1 MEQKYSQLIFKKP
14 TKDVISPNSNNSLDL
29 SKPSLEE
36 TISTTLSTK
45 AALEK
50 LCQTKI
56 KSFKSVKD
64 TSFTAPDSK
73 IVSYTP
79 LTGLSQKPS
88 SNTRI
93 VKITS
98 RPVDP
103 LENIKFKHRK
113 IPHSNSSEPVPV
125 MHSPQRKVT
134 AQDQKNW
141 KVPPCIS
148 SSKNPKGLV
157 IPLDIRIMADGRN
170 LKEYKANP
178 NFSKF
183 ADVLFIAEK
192 SARNEI
198 EERNRIQESILMKAT
213 LKKEEELKLAAK
225 QARME
230 KAAMNMNSVS
240 NISSVNT
247 TKSDATT
254 DVLLGRIRSRSLEKE
269 KDERNELRNLRK
281 KEIEYN
287 RRIEMSMKNKKK
299 INNNERDISEKIA
312 LGQAQPSMPS
322 VDSRMFSQVSG
333 LNDGFKDDSDN
344 DLYDTPLFNDKTS
357 TSNIYKTYYKEE
369 DNVNSKKLMERIMAN
384 GKMFEGTDKNI
395 PTSGG
400 GPVQFEKSQGN
411 E

>member
-113 IPHSNSSEPVPV
+113 IPHNNSSEPVPV

-395 PTSGG
+395 PTSRG

>member
-1 MEQKYSQLIFKKP
+1 MEQKYSQLVLKKP
-14 TKDVISPNSNNSLDL
+14 NDVISSHNSNKIDL
-29 SKPSLEE
+29 SKPSMEE
-36 TISTTLSTK
+36 TINTTLKTK

-50 LCQTKI
+50 LCQSKI

-64 TSFTAPDSK
+64 TSFTAPESRT
-73 IVSYTP
+73 IAYTP
-79 LTGLSQKPS
+79 LTGLSQTPS
-88 SNTRI
+88 NNTRI
-93 VKITS
+93 IKITQ

-230 KAAMNMNSVS
+230 KAAMSVS

-254 DVLLGRIRSRSLEKE
+254 DVLLGRVRDRSLEKE

-299 INNNERDISEKIA
+299 INNKERDISEKIA
-312 LGQAQPSMPS
+312 LGQAQPTMPG
-322 VDSRMFSQVSG
+322 VDSRLFSQVSG
-333 LNDGFKDDSDN
+333 LDNGFKDDSDN
-344 DLYDTPLFNDKTS
+344 DLYDTPLFNEKNTA
-357 TSNIYKTYYKEE
+357 TNIYKTYYNDEG
-369 DNVNSKKLMERIMAN
+369 NGNANSKKLIERIMSK
-384 GKMFEGTDKNI
+384 GKSFEGTDPK
-395 PTSGG
+395 GG
-400 GPVQFEKSQGN
+400 YVRNGPVQFEKSN

>member
-1 MEQKYSQLIFKKP
+1 MEQKYSQLVLKKP
-14 TKDVISPNSNNSLDL
+14 NDVISSHNSNKIDL
-29 SKPSLEE
+29 SKPSMEE
-36 TISTTLSTK
+36 TINTTLKTK

-50 LCQTKI
+50 LCQSKI

-64 TSFTAPDSK
+64 TSFTAPESRT
-73 IVSYTP
+73 IAYTP
-79 LTGLSQKPS
+79 LTGLSQTPS
-88 SNTRI
+88 NNTRI
-93 VKITS
+93 IKITQ

-230 KAAMNMNSVS
+230 KAAMSVS

-254 DVLLGRIRSRSLEKE
+254 DVLLGRVRDRSLEKE

-299 INNNERDISEKIA
+299 INNKERDISEKIA
-312 LGQAQPSMPS
+312 LGQAQPTMPG
-322 VDSRMFSQVSG
+322 VDSRLFSQVSG
-333 LNDGFKDDSDN
+333 LDNGFKDDSDN
-344 DLYDTPLFNDKTS
+344 DLYDTPLFNEKNTA
-357 TSNIYKTYYKEE
+357 TNIYKTYYNDE
-369 DNVNSKKLMERIMAN
+369 DNGNANSKKLIERIMSK
-384 GKMFEGTDKNI
+384 GKSFEGTDPK
-395 PTSGG
+395 GG
-400 GPVQFEKSQGN
+400 YVRNGPVQFEKSN

>member
-198 EERNRIQESILMKAT
+198 EERTEYK
-213 LKKEEELKLAAK
+213 
-225 QARME
+225 
-230 KAAMNMNSVS
+230 
-240 NISSVNT
+240 
-247 TKSDATT
+247 
-254 DVLLGRIRSRSLEKE
+254 
-269 KDERNELRNLRK
+269 NL
-281 KEIEYN
+281 Y
-287 RRIEMSMKNKKK
+287 
-299 INNNERDISEKIA
+299 
-312 LGQAQPSMPS
+312 
-322 VDSRMFSQVSG
+322 
-333 LNDGFKDDSDN
+333 
-344 DLYDTPLFNDKTS
+344 
-357 TSNIYKTYYKEE
+357 
-369 DNVNSKKLMERIMAN
+369 
-384 GKMFEGTDKNI
+384 
-395 PTSGG
+395 
-400 GPVQFEKSQGN
+400 
-411 E
+411 

>member
-1 MEQKYSQLIFKKP
+1 
-14 TKDVISPNSNNSLDL
+14 
-29 SKPSLEE
+29 
-36 TISTTLSTK
+36 
-45 AALEK
+45 
-50 LCQTKI
+50 
-56 KSFKSVKD
+56 
-64 TSFTAPDSK
+64 
-73 IVSYTP
+73 
-79 LTGLSQKPS
+79 
-88 SNTRI
+88 
-93 VKITS
+93 
-98 RPVDP
+98 
-103 LENIKFKHRK
+103 
-113 IPHSNSSEPVPV
+113 
-125 MHSPQRKVT
+125 
-134 AQDQKNW
+134 
-141 KVPPCIS
+141 
-148 SSKNPKGLV
+148 
-157 IPLDIRIMADGRN
+157 
-170 LKEYKANP
+170 
-178 NFSKF
+178 
-183 ADVLFIAEK
+183 
-192 SARNEI
+192 
-198 EERNRIQESILMKAT
+198 
-213 LKKEEELKLAAK
+213 
-225 QARME
+225 ME

-384 GKMFEGTDKNI
+384 GKMFE
-395 PTSGG
+395 
-400 GPVQFEKSQGN
+400 
-411 E
+411 